1 MRSVAVATSG
11 SVEAMI
17 SDPDA
22 RVALIIEDDA
32 DVRQLLVM
40 TLGMNGFTTVE
51 AENGRQGVALVKER
65 QPDLVTL
72 DLNLPDIDGVEVCR
86 QIRPL
91 TDAYVIMI
99 TARQDEID
107 RLIGLES
114 GADDF
119 VIKPFSPRE
128 VGARVNAMFR
138 RPRSSVRGGA
148 QQGGGQ
154 EDDDASAPAAS
165 STPSPSEAP
174 AAAPQHVDG
183 LLVHGPLSIDAEG
196 RVAMLD
202 GVELP
207 LTRIEFDLLATLISG
222 PRRVWQRETL
232 LSRIWGDGW
241 VNDQHLVEVHIR
253 NLRKKLGEDTKA
265 PRFIRTVRGVGYR
278 MVPASTD

>member
-1 MRSVAVATSG
+1 MTS
-11 SVEAMI
+11 EPA
-17 SDPDA
+17 A

-40 TLGMNGFTTVE
+40 TLGMNGFTTIE
-51 AENGRQGVALVKER
+51 AGSGREGVALVR
-65 QPDLVTL
+65 GRRPDLVTL

-91 TDAYVIMI
+91 TDAYIIMI

-107 RLIGLES
+107 RLIGLEI

-119 VIKPFSPRE
+119 VVKPFSPRE

-138 RPRSSVRGGA
+138 RPRNA
-148 QQGGGQ
+148 
-154 EDDDASAPAAS
+154 ASAEPQQAGTVDAAPVGSPAAGV
-165 STPSPSEAP
+165 TPAP
-174 AAAPQHVDG
+174 EPVEG
-183 LLVHGPLSIDAEG
+183 LLVHGPIEIDTEG
-196 RVAMLD
+196 RIAMLD
-202 GVELP
+202 GAELP
-207 LTRIEFDLLATLISG
+207 LTRIEFDLLATLVSG

-232 LSRIWGDGW
+232 LAKIWGDGW

-253 NLRKKLGEDTKA
+253 NLRKKLNEDTKA

-278 MVPASTD
+278 MIPPSAD

>member
-1 MRSVAVATSG
+1 MTT
-11 SVEAMI
+11 
-17 SDPDA
+17 DPDA

-40 TLGMNGFTTVE
+40 TLGMNGFVTIE
-51 AENGRQGVALVKER
+51 AENGRQGVALVRER

-86 QIRPL
+86 QIRPI

-107 RLIGLES
+107 RLIGLEI

-119 VIKPFSPRE
+119 VVKPFSPRE

-138 RPRSSVRGGA
+138 RPRSTVRSVSQPLLVPGGNGA
-148 QQGGGQ
+148 
-154 EDDDASAPAAS
+154 DAPQPVAAPAI
-165 STPSPSEAP
+165 
-174 AAAPQHVDG
+174 AAPEPG
-183 LLVHGPLSIDAEG
+183 EGFLTHGPISIDTEG
-196 RVAMLD
+196 RIATLE

-207 LTRIEFDLLATLISG
+207 LTRIEFDLLATLVSG

-278 MVPASTD
+278 MMPASSD

>member
-1 MRSVAVATSG
+1 MTT
-11 SVEAMI
+11 
-17 SDPDA
+17 DPDA

-40 TLGMNGFTTVE
+40 TLGMNGFVTIE
-51 AENGRQGVALVKER
+51 AENGRQGVALVRDR

-86 QIRPL
+86 QIRPI

-107 RLIGLES
+107 RLIGLEI

-119 VIKPFSPRE
+119 VVKPFSPRE

-138 RPRSSVRGGA
+138 RPRTTVRSVSQPLLAPGGHTA
-148 QQGGGQ
+148 EVSQPV
-154 EDDDASAPAAS
+154 AAPAV
-165 STPSPSEAP
+165 
-174 AAAPQHVDG
+174 AAPEPVEG
-183 LLVHGPLSIDAEG
+183 LLTHGPISIDTEG
-196 RVAMLD
+196 RIAMLD

-207 LTRIEFDLLATLISG
+207 LTRIEFDLLATLVSG

-278 MVPASTD
+278 MMPASSD

>member
-1 MRSVAVATSG
+1 MYSVVPGSSGTVVPMTSG
-11 SVEAMI
+11 PD
-17 SDPDA
+17 SDS

-40 TLGMNGFTTVE
+40 TLGMNGFTTIE
-51 AENGRQGVALVKER
+51 AETGRQGVALVRER
-65 QPDLVTL
+65 RPDLVTL

-86 QIRPL
+86 QIRPV

-107 RLIGLES
+107 RLIGLEI

-119 VIKPFSPRE
+119 VVKPFSPRE

-138 RPRSSVRGGA
+138 RPRNTVRNVAQPLLEGA
-148 QQGGGQ
+148 EVGHPAPVAAPPPPP
-154 EDDDASAPAAS
+154 ASAEPV
-165 STPSPSEAP
+165 E
-174 AAAPQHVDG
+174 G
-183 LLVHGPLSIDAEG
+183 MLVHGPVSIDTEG
-196 RVAMLD
+196 RIAQLD
-202 GVELP
+202 GEELP
-207 LTRIEFDLLATLISG
+207 LTRIEFDLLATLVSG

-232 LSRIWGDGW
+232 LSRIWGEGW

-278 MVPASTD
+278 MMPPSAD

>member
-1 MRSVAVATSG
+1 MRSVALSTSG
-11 SVEAMI
+11 SVSVMT

-40 TLGMNGFTTVE
+40 TLSMNGFITLE
-51 AENGRQGVALVKER
+51 AENGRQGVALVRER
-65 QPDLVTL
+65 RPDLVTL

-107 RLIGLES
+107 RLIGLEI

-119 VIKPFSPRE
+119 VMKPFSPRE

-138 RPRSSVRGGA
+138 RPRSTVRSVSQPLVGVEPEA
-148 QQGGGQ
+148 
-154 EDDDASAPAAS
+154 APPAS
-165 STPSPSEAP
+165 SDRPAEAT
-174 AAAPQHVDG
+174 AAPDQVEG
-183 LLVHGPLSIDAEG
+183 LLVHGPITIDTEG
-196 RVAMLD
+196 RIAMLD

-207 LTRIEFDLLATLISG
+207 LTRIEFDLLATLVSG

-278 MVPASTD
+278 MMPPSAD

>member
-1 MRSVAVATSG
+1 MT
-11 SVEAMI
+11 
-17 SDPDA
+17 SDPDS
-22 RVALIIEDDA
+22 RVALVIEDDA

-40 TLGMNGFTTVE
+40 TLGMNGFTTLE
-51 AENGRQGVALVKER
+51 AENGRQGVALVRER

-107 RLIGLES
+107 RLIGLEI

-119 VIKPFSPRE
+119 VVKPFSPRE

-138 RPRSSVRGGA
+138 RPRSTVRSVSQPLLVAGGEA
-148 QQGGGQ
+148 V
-154 EDDDASAPAAS
+154 
-165 STPSPSEAP
+165 EAP
-174 AAAPQHVDG
+174 QVATTAVAAPEQVEG
-183 LLVHGPLSIDAEG
+183 LLVHGPISIDTEG
-196 RVAMLD
+196 RIAMLD

-207 LTRIEFDLLATLISG
+207 LTRIEFDLLATLVSG

-232 LSRIWGDGW
+232 LARIWGDGW

-253 NLRKKLGEDTKA
+253 NLRKKLNEDTKA

-278 MVPASTD
+278 MMPPSAD

>member
-1 MRSVAVATSG
+1 MT
-11 SVEAMI
+11 

-40 TLGMNGFTTVE
+40 TLGMNGFITLE
-51 AENGRQGVALVKER
+51 AENGRQGVALVRER
-65 QPDLVTL
+65 RPDLVTL

-107 RLIGLES
+107 RLIGLEI

-119 VIKPFSPRE
+119 VMKPFSPRE

-138 RPRSSVRGGA
+138 RPRSTVRSVSQPLVGVEPEA
-148 QQGGGQ
+148 ATQ
-154 EDDDASAPAAS
+154 AAS
-165 STPSPSEAP
+165 DRPAEAT
-174 AAAPQHVDG
+174 AAPEQVEG
-183 LLVHGPLSIDAEG
+183 LLVHGPITIDTEG
-196 RVAMLD
+196 RIAMLD

-207 LTRIEFDLLATLISG
+207 LTRIEFDLLATLVSG

-278 MVPASTD
+278 MMPPSAD

>member
-1 MRSVAVATSG
+1 MT
-11 SVEAMI
+11 
-17 SDPDA
+17 SDPDS
-22 RVALIIEDDA
+22 RVALVIEDDA

-40 TLGMNGFTTVE
+40 TLGMNGFTTLE
-51 AENGRQGVALVKER
+51 AENGRQGVALVRER

-107 RLIGLES
+107 RLIGLEI

-119 VIKPFSPRE
+119 VVKPFSPRE

-138 RPRSSVRGGA
+138 RPRSTVRSVSQPLLVAGG
-148 QQGGGQ
+148 
-154 EDDDASAPAAS
+154 EVRD
-165 STPSPSEAP
+165 
-174 AAAPQHVDG
+174 APQVAATTTVAPPEQVEG
-183 LLVHGPLSIDAEG
+183 LLVHGPISIDTEG
-196 RVAMLD
+196 RIAMLD

-207 LTRIEFDLLATLISG
+207 LTRIEFDLLATLVSG

-232 LSRIWGDGW
+232 LARIWGDGW

-253 NLRKKLGEDTKA
+253 NLRKKLNEDTKA

-278 MVPASTD
+278 MMPPSAD

>member
-1 MRSVAVATSG
+1 MTS
-11 SVEAMI
+11 EPA
-17 SDPDA
+17 A

-40 TLGMNGFTTVE
+40 TLGMNGFTVIE
-51 AENGRQGVALVKER
+51 AASGREGVALVRER
-65 QPDLVTL
+65 RPDLVTL

-91 TDAYVIMI
+91 TDAYIIMI

-107 RLIGLES
+107 RLIGLEI

-119 VIKPFSPRE
+119 VVKPFSPRE

-138 RPRSSVRGGA
+138 RPRNGDGGPPSA
-148 QQGGGQ
+148 NDVSGTPRS
-154 EDDDASAPAAS
+154 DAPAVA
-165 STPSPSEAP
+165 TRADREP
-174 AAAPQHVDG
+174 G
-183 LLVHGPLSIDAEG
+183 LLVHGPLEIDIEG

-202 GVELP
+202 GEELP
-207 LTRIEFDLLATLISG
+207 LTRIEFDLLALLVSG

-232 LSRIWGDGW
+232 LSRIWGEGW
-241 VNDQHLVEVHIR
+241 VNDQHLVEVHVR
-253 NLRKKLGEDTKA
+253 NLRKKLNEDTKA

-278 MVPASTD
+278 MIPVSAD

>member
-1 MRSVAVATSG
+1 MT
-11 SVEAMI
+11 
-17 SDPDA
+17 SDPHA

-40 TLGMNGFTTVE
+40 TLGMNGFTTIE
-51 AENGRQGVALVKER
+51 AENGRQGVALVREHR
-65 QPDLVTL
+65 PDLVTL

-91 TDAYVIMI
+91 TDAYVVMI

-107 RLIGLES
+107 RLIGLEI

-119 VIKPFSPRE
+119 VVKPFSPRE

-138 RPRSSVRGGA
+138 RPRTTG
-148 QQGGGQ
+148 QGGSQLPGT
-154 EDDDASAPAAS
+154 EDP
-165 STPSPSEAP
+165 EAP
-174 AAAPQHVDG
+174 QSGAVATAVAAPPAVTEN
-183 LLVHGPLSIDAEG
+183 LLTHGPITIDAEG
-196 RVAMLD
+196 RIAMLD

-207 LTRIEFDLLATLISG
+207 LTRIEFDLLATLVSG

-278 MVPASTD
+278 MMPPSAA

>member
-1 MRSVAVATSG
+1 MTP
-11 SVEAMI
+11 
-17 SDPDA
+17 DPDA

-40 TLGMNGFTTVE
+40 TLGMNGFTTIE
-51 AENGRQGVALVKER
+51 AENGRQGVALVR
-65 QPDLVTL
+65 DRRPDLVTL

-86 QIRPL
+86 QIRPM

-107 RLIGLES
+107 RLIGLEI

-138 RPRSSVRGGA
+138 RPRSTVRSASQPLLGA
-148 QQGGGQ
+148 
-154 EDDDASAPAAS
+154 DASVPQQAPPAA
-165 STPSPSEAP
+165 PEQAEGMI
-174 AAAPQHVDG
+174 A
-183 LLVHGPLSIDAEG
+183 HGSLSIDTEG
-196 RVAMLD
+196 RIAMLD

-207 LTRIEFDLLATLISG
+207 LTRIEFDLLATLVSG

-278 MVPASTD
+278 MMPPSAD

>member
-1 MRSVAVATSG
+1 MHSVAGATSG
-11 SVEAMI
+11 RVLAMTP
-17 SDPDA
+17 DPDA

-51 AENGRQGVALVKER
+51 AENGRQGVALVR
-65 QPDLVTL
+65 DRRPDLVTL

-107 RLIGLES
+107 RLIGLEI

-119 VIKPFSPRE
+119 VVKPFSPRE

-138 RPRSSVRGGA
+138 RPRSTVR
-148 QQGGGQ
+148 
-154 EDDDASAPAAS
+154 DDSQPRPGTEAAGPQPVAAAPAAPEPVAGML
-165 STPSPSEAP
+165 T
-174 AAAPQHVDG
+174 
-183 LLVHGPLSIDAEG
+183 HGSLSIDTEG
-196 RVAMLD
+196 RIAMLD

-207 LTRIEFDLLATLISG
+207 LTRIEFDLLATLVSG
-222 PRRVWQRETL
+222 PRRVWPRETL
-232 LSRIWGDGW
+232 LARIWGDGW

-278 MVPASTD
+278 MMPPSAD